1 LSTVAVGKLFHQHM
15 MGSDSEELECPICLI
30 EVNREMPIIHANLE
44 AIDSALTEYKD
55 GLL

>member
-1 LSTVAVGKLFHQHM
+1 M